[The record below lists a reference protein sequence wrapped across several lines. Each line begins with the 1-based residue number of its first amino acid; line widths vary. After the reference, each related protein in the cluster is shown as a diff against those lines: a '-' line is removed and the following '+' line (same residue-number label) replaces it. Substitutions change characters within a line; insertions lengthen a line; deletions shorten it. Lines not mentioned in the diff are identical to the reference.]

1 MKLFEKTSKIL
12 AKQSHKYDRILEAAY
27 QLFVEQGF
35 EEVSIQEIAD
45 RADVAKGTFYLYFR
59 DKEELKEC
67 VITQKSNELFQR
79 ALNAVQQT
87 NIRDFEGQI
96 IFIIDYI
103 MDVLSQNKEALKLIS
118 KNLSFG
124 VLNRKMNTMFTDEKA
139 DIVQILISAA
149 EKNNI
154 QLKNPRI
161 LLFMIIELAS
171 STCFSC
177 ILESEPLEMSV
188 FKPYLFDA
196 IRQLIRSQE
205 IQPQPVN
212 KPSRDGILL
221 ASAEVW

>member
-45 RADVAKGTFYLYFR
+45 RATVAKGTFYLYFR

-103 MDVLSQNKEALKLIS
+103 MDVLSQNKDALKLIS

-154 QLKNPRI
+154 RLKNPRI

-205 IQPQPVN
+205 IQPQPVD

-221 ASAEVW
+221 ASAEV